1 MNKFIELLI
10 DDIKST
16 IEGLVGMPPDV
27 SKLSESAEV
36 GEGKAPY
43 AKVVVNVEPKGKIL
57 FLIPPEF
64 ATALGD
70 LMLAGE
76 GEAKSEMNDEDLDA
90 IKEIISNVMGTLQ
103 TTLEAQT
110 DAPKLKFSVSEATF
124 HDSPEDYSDFAYV
137 VNLEC
142 KIADVTKVCQ
152 IIFDEDAYSQIAGNA
167 KSGGN
172 GGSEAGGEH
181 HSVGLEIKEEVKNL
195 EMLLDVKLQLRVR
208 IGSKKML
215 LKDVISMDI
224 GSIVEL
230 NQLANEPLDILIDDK
245 KIGEGEVVIVDGN
258 FGIQITSIGSKA
270 DRLNSIKKG

>member
-1 MNKFIELLI
+1 MNRFIDLLV

-16 IEGLVGMPPDV
+16 VEGLVGLAPEV
-27 SKLSESAEV
+27 NKLSESSDV

-43 AKVVVNVEPKGKIL
+43 AKVVVKVEPKGEIL

-90 IKEIISNVMGTLQ
+90 IKEIVSNVVGTLQ
-103 TTLEAQT
+103 TTLEAQE

-124 HDSPEDYSDFAYV
+124 HDSPEDYSEYAYV

-142 KIADVTKVCQ
+142 KINDVVKVCQ
-152 IIFDEDAYSQIAGNA
+152 IIFDEDSYSQIVGKKETSTAP
-167 KSGGN
+167 
-172 GGSEAGGEH
+172 SEAPVHE
-181 HSVGLEIKEEVKNL
+181 VVKEEVKNL

-258 FGIQITSIGSKA
+258 FGVQITSIGSRS
-270 DRLNSIKKG
+270 DRLNALKKG